1 MRDSAGGI
9 EARIEVFGLGQALK
23 DLNKID
29 KVLRRD
35 ITKDYKRVTAGLV
48 SDIQSAI
55 PLNYPLSGWA
65 RQWNLRGQYEVFPWP
80 TNHSVKAYINTKAP
94 KEIFGGKVNLST
106 FAVKWLGAA
115 ASFFDFSESNRMGAA
130 LTAKYGAPSRV
141 VWKQYEAN
149 KSELEVEM
157 ARIVDRVG
165 EALSR
170 DLSAR

>member
-80 TNHSVKAYINTKAP
+80 TDHSVKAYINTKAP
-94 KEIFGGKVNLST
+94 KEVFGGKVNLST

-115 ASFFDFSESNRMGAA
+115 AAFFDFSKSNQMGAA
-130 LTAKYGAPSRV
+130 LTAKYGDPSRV

-149 KSELEVEM
+149 KSDLEVEM

>member
-1 MRDSAGGI
+1 MRNSAGGI

-55 PLNYPLSGWA
+55 PLNYPLSGWQ

-80 TNHSVKAYINTKAP
+80 TDHSVKAYINTKAP
-94 KEIFGGKVNLST
+94 KEVFGGKVNLST

-115 ASFFDFSESNRMGAA
+115 AAFFDFSKSNQMGAA
-130 LTAKYGAPSRV
+130 LTAKYGDPSRV

-149 KSELEVEM
+149 KSDLEVEM

-170 DLSAR
+170 DLIAR

>member
-1 MRDSAGGI
+1 MRNSAGGI

-55 PLNYPLSGWA
+55 PLNYPLSGWQ

-94 KEIFGGKVNLST
+94 KEVFGGKVNLST

>member
-94 KEIFGGKVNLST
+94 KEVFGGKVNLST
-106 FAVKWLGAA
+106 FAVKWIGAA

>member
-55 PLNYPLSGWA
+55 PLNYPLSGWQ

-94 KEIFGGKVNLST
+94 KEVFGGKVNLST
-106 FAVKWLGAA
+106 FAVKWIGAV
-115 ASFFDFSESNRMGAA
+115 ASFFAFSESNRMGAA

>member
-80 TNHSVKAYINTKAP
+80 TDHSVKAYINTKAP
-94 KEIFGGKVNLST
+94 KEVFGGKVNLST

-115 ASFFDFSESNRMGAA
+115 AAFFDFSKSNQMGAA
-130 LTAKYGAPSRV
+130 LTAKYGDPSRV

-149 KSELEVEM
+149 KSDLETEM

>member
-1 MRDSAGGI
+1 MRDSAGGV

-29 KVLRRD
+29 KALRRD
-35 ITKDYKRVTAGLV
+35 ITKDYKRVTSGLV

-55 PLNYPLSGWA
+55 PLNYPLSGWQ
-65 RQWNLRGQYEVFPWP
+65 RQWRLRGEYEVFPWP
-80 TNHSVKAYINTKAP
+80 TDHSVKAYINTKAP
-94 KEIFGGKVNLST
+94 KEVFGGKVNLST
-106 FAVKWLGAA
+106 FAIKWMGAA
-115 ASFFDFSESNRMGAA
+115 ASFFDFSSSNRMGEA
-130 LTAKYGAPSRV
+130 LTAKYGDPSRV

-149 KSELEVEM
+149 KSELETEM

>member
-1 MRDSAGGI
+1 MSGV

-55 PLNYPLSGWA
+55 PLNYPLSGWQ
-65 RQWNLRGQYEVFPWP
+65 RQWNLRGQYQVFPWP
-80 TNHSVKAYINTKAP
+80 TDHSVKAYINTKAP
-94 KEIFGGKVNLST
+94 KEVFGGKVNLST

-115 ASFFDFSESNRMGAA
+115 AAFFDFSKSNQMGAA
-130 LTAKYGAPSRV
+130 LTSKYGDPSRV

>member
-1 MRDSAGGI
+1 MSGI

-35 ITKDYKRVTAGLV
+35 ITKDYKRVTAGVV

-55 PLNYPLSGWA
+55 PLNYPLSGWQ
-65 RQWNLRGQYEVFPWP
+65 RQWNLRGSYQVFPWP
-80 TNHSVKAYINTKAP
+80 TDHSVKAYINTKAP
-94 KEIFGGKVNLST
+94 KEVFGGKVNLST
-106 FAVKWLGAA
+106 FAIKWMGAA
-115 ASFFDFSESNRMGAA
+115 ASFFDFSSSNRMGAA
-130 LTAKYGAPSRV
+130 LTAKYGMPSRV
-141 VWKQYEAN
+141 VWKAYEAN

-170 DLSAR
+170 DLRAR

>member
-1 MRDSAGGI
+1 MSGV

-55 PLNYPLSGWA
+55 PLNYPLSGWQ

-94 KEIFGGKVNLST
+94 KEVFGGKVNLST

-149 KSELEVEM
+149 KSDLEVEM

>member
-1 MRDSAGGI
+1 
-9 EARIEVFGLGQALK
+9 VFGLGQALK

-35 ITKDYKRVTAGLV
+35 ITKDYKRVTAGVV

-55 PLNYPLSGWA
+55 PLNYPLSGWQ
-65 RQWNLRGQYEVFPWP
+65 RQWNLRGSYQVFPWP
-80 TNHSVKAYINTKAP
+80 TDHSVKAYINTKAP
-94 KEIFGGKVNLST
+94 KEVFGGKVNLST
-106 FAVKWLGAA
+106 FAIKWIGAA
-115 ASFFDFSESNRMGAA
+115 ASFFDFSSSNRMGAA
-130 LTAKYGAPSRV
+130 LTAKYGMPSRV
-141 VWKQYEAN
+141 VWKAYEAN

-170 DLSAR
+170 DLRAR

>member
-1 MRDSAGGI
+1 MRNSAGGI

-55 PLNYPLSGWA
+55 PLNYPLSGWQ
-65 RQWNLRGQYEVFPWP
+65 RQWNLRGQYQVFPWP
-80 TNHSVKAYINTKAP
+80 TDHSVKAYINTKAP
-94 KEIFGGKVNLST
+94 KEVFGGKVNLST

-115 ASFFDFSESNRMGAA
+115 AAFFDFSKSNQMGAA
-130 LTAKYGAPSRV
+130 LTAKYGDPSRV

-149 KSELEVEM
+149 KSDLEVEM

>member
-9 EARIEVFGLGQALK
+9 KARIEVFGLGQALK

-29 KVLRRD
+29 KALRRD

-94 KEIFGGKVNLST
+94 KEVFGGKVNLST

>member
-1 MRDSAGGI
+1 
-9 EARIEVFGLGQALK
+9 
-23 DLNKID
+23 
-29 KVLRRD
+29 
-35 ITKDYKRVTAGLV
+35 
-48 SDIQSAI
+48 
-55 PLNYPLSGWA
+55 LNYPLSGWQ

-80 TNHSVKAYINTKAP
+80 TDHSVKAYINTKAP
-94 KEIFGGKVNLST
+94 KEVFGGKVNLST

-115 ASFFDFSESNRMGAA
+115 AAFFDFSKSNQMGAA
-130 LTAKYGAPSRV
+130 LSAKYGDPSRV

-149 KSELEVEM
+149 KSDLEVEM

>member
-1 MRDSAGGI
+1 MSGI

-55 PLNYPLSGWA
+55 PLNYPLSGWQ

-94 KEIFGGKVNLST
+94 KEVFGGKVNLST

-115 ASFFDFSESNRMGAA
+115 ASFFDFSSSNQMGAA
-130 LTAKYGAPSRV
+130 LTAKYGLPSRV

>member
-55 PLNYPLSGWA
+55 PLNYPLSGWQ

-94 KEIFGGKVNLST
+94 KEVFGGKVNLST

-141 VWKQYEAN
+141 VWRQYEAN
-149 KSELEVEM
+149 KSDLEVEM

>member
-1 MRDSAGGI
+1 MSGV

-94 KEIFGGKVNLST
+94 KEVFGGKVNLST

>member
-29 KVLRRD
+29 KALRRD

-55 PLNYPLSGWA
+55 PLNYPLSGWQ
-65 RQWNLRGQYEVFPWP
+65 RQWNLRGSYEVFPWP
-80 TNHSVKAYINTKAP
+80 TDHSVKAYINTKAP
-94 KEIFGGKVNLST
+94 KEVFGGKVNLST

-115 ASFFDFSESNRMGAA
+115 AAFFDFSKSNQMGAA
-130 LTAKYGAPSRV
+130 LSAKYGDPSRV

-149 KSELEVEM
+149 KSDLEVEM

>member
-1 MRDSAGGI
+1 MKDSAGGI

-55 PLNYPLSGWA
+55 PLNYPLSGWQ
-65 RQWNLRGQYEVFPWP
+65 RQWNLRGQYQVFPWP
-80 TNHSVKAYINTKAP
+80 TDHSVKAYINTKAP
-94 KEIFGGKVNLST
+94 KEVFGGKVNLST

-115 ASFFDFSESNRMGAA
+115 AAFFDFSKSNQMGAA
-130 LTAKYGAPSRV
+130 LTAKYGDPSRV

-149 KSELEVEM
+149 KSDLEVEM

>member
-55 PLNYPLSGWA
+55 PLNYPLSGWQ
-65 RQWNLRGQYEVFPWP
+65 RQWNLRGQYQVFPWP
-80 TNHSVKAYINTKAP
+80 TDHSVKAYINTKAP
-94 KEIFGGKVNLST
+94 KEVFGGKVNLST
-106 FAVKWLGAA
+106 FAVKWLGSAA
-115 ASFFDFSESNRMGAA
+115 AFFDFSKSNQMGAA
-130 LTAKYGAPSRV
+130 LTAKYGDPSRV

-149 KSELEVEM
+149 KSDLETEM

>member
-1 MRDSAGGI
+1 MQCFACQFPAQGG
-9 EARIEVFGLGQALK
+9 LLQ
-23 DLNKID
+23 
-29 KVLRRD
+29 
-35 ITKDYKRVTAGLV
+35 
-48 SDIQSAI
+48 
-55 PLNYPLSGWA
+55 
-65 RQWNLRGQYEVFPWP
+65 P

-94 KEIFGGKVNLST
+94 KEVFGGKVNLST

>member
-55 PLNYPLSGWA
+55 PLNYPLSGWQ

-80 TNHSVKAYINTKAP
+80 TNHSVNAYINTKAP
-94 KEIFGGKVNLST
+94 KEVFGGKVNLST

>member
-9 EARIEVFGLGQALK
+9 EARIEVFGLGHALK

-55 PLNYPLSGWA
+55 PLNYPLSGWQ
-65 RQWNLRGQYEVFPWP
+65 RQWNLRGQYQVFPWP
-80 TNHSVKAYINTKAP
+80 TDHSVKAYINTKAP
-94 KEIFGGKVNLST
+94 KEVFGGKVNLST

-115 ASFFDFSESNRMGAA
+115 AAFFDFSKSNQMGAA
-130 LTAKYGAPSRV
+130 LTAKYGDPSRV

>member
-55 PLNYPLSGWA
+55 PLNYPLSGWR
-65 RQWNLRGQYEVFPWP
+65 RQWNLRGQYQVFPWP
-80 TNHSVKAYINTKAP
+80 TDHSVKAYINTKAP
-94 KEIFGGKVNLST
+94 KEVFGGKVNLST

-115 ASFFDFSESNRMGAA
+115 AAFFDFSKSNQMGAA
-130 LTAKYGAPSRV
+130 LTAKYGDPSRV

-149 KSELEVEM
+149 KSDLETEM

>member
-1 MRDSAGGI
+1 MKDSAGGI

-94 KEIFGGKVNLST
+94 KEVFGGKVNLST

>member
-55 PLNYPLSGWA
+55 PLNYPLSGWQ
-65 RQWNLRGQYEVFPWP
+65 RQWNLRGQYQVFPWP
-80 TNHSVKAYINTKAP
+80 TDHSVKAYINTKAP
-94 KEIFGGKVNLST
+94 KEVFGGKVNLST

-115 ASFFDFSESNRMGAA
+115 AAFFDFSKSNQMGAA
-130 LTAKYGAPSRV
+130 LTAKYGDPSRV

-149 KSELEVEM
+149 KSDLEVEM

>member
-29 KVLRRD
+29 KALRRD
-35 ITKDYKRVTAGLV
+35 ITKEYKRVTAGLV

-55 PLNYPLSGWA
+55 PLNYPLSGWQ

-80 TNHSVKAYINTKAP
+80 TDHSVKAYINTKAP
-94 KEIFGGKVNLST
+94 KEVFGGKVNLST

-115 ASFFDFSESNRMGAA
+115 AAFFDFSKSNQMGAA
-130 LTAKYGAPSRV
+130 LSAKYGDPSRV

-149 KSELEVEM
+149 KSDLEVEM

>member
-1 MRDSAGGI
+1 M
-9 EARIEVFGLGQALK
+9 FGLGQALK

-55 PLNYPLSGWA
+55 PLNYPLSGWQ
-65 RQWNLRGQYEVFPWP
+65 RQWNLRGQYQVFPWP
-80 TNHSVKAYINTKAP
+80 TDHSVKAYINTKAP
-94 KEIFGGKVNLST
+94 KEVFGGKVNLST

-115 ASFFDFSESNRMGAA
+115 AAFFDFSKSNQMGAA
-130 LTAKYGAPSRV
+130 LTAKYGDPSRV

-149 KSELEVEM
+149 KSDLEVEM

>member
-1 MRDSAGGI
+1 MSGV

-29 KVLRRD
+29 KSLRRD
-35 ITKDYKRVTAGLV
+35 ITKDYKRVTAGVV

-65 RQWNLRGQYEVFPWP
+65 RKWNLRGSYEVFPWP
-80 TNHSVKAYINTKAP
+80 TEHSVKAYINTKAP
-94 KEIFGGKVNLST
+94 KEVFGGKVNLST
-106 FAVKWLGAA
+106 FAIKWLGAA
-115 ASFFDFSESNRMGAA
+115 SAFFDFSNSNAMGAA
-130 LTAKYGAPSRV
+130 LSAKYGQPSRV
-141 VWKQYEAN
+141 VWKAYEAN
-149 KSELEVEM
+149 KSELDVEM

-170 DLSAR
+170 DLSIR

>member
-48 SDIQSAI
+48 SDIQLAI
-55 PLNYPLSGWA
+55 PLNYPLSGWQ

-94 KEIFGGKVNLST
+94 KEVFGGKVNLST

>member
-55 PLNYPLSGWA
+55 PLNYPLSGWQ

-80 TNHSVKAYINTKAP
+80 TDHSVKAYINTKAP
-94 KEIFGGKVNLST
+94 KEVFGGKVNLST

-115 ASFFDFSESNRMGAA
+115 AAFFDFSKSNQMGAA
-130 LTAKYGAPSRV
+130 LIAKYGDPSRV

-149 KSELEVEM
+149 KSDLEVEM

>member
-35 ITKDYKRVTAGLV
+35 ITKDYKQVTAGLV

-55 PLNYPLSGWA
+55 PLNYPLSGWQ
-65 RQWNLRGQYEVFPWP
+65 RQWNLRGQYQVFPWP
-80 TNHSVKAYINTKAP
+80 TDHSVKAYINTKAP
-94 KEIFGGKVNLST
+94 KEVFGGKVNLST

-115 ASFFDFSESNRMGAA
+115 SAFFDFSKSNQMGAA
-130 LTAKYGAPSRV
+130 LTAKYGDPSRV

-149 KSELEVEM
+149 KSDLETEM

>member
-1 MRDSAGGI
+1 M
-9 EARIEVFGLGQALK
+9 FGLGQALK

-35 ITKDYKRVTAGLV
+35 ITKDYKRVTAGVV

-55 PLNYPLSGWA
+55 PLNYPLSGWQ
-65 RQWNLRGQYEVFPWP
+65 RQWNLRGSYQVFPWP
-80 TNHSVKAYINTKAP
+80 TDHSVKAYINTKAP
-94 KEIFGGKVNLST
+94 KEVFGGKVNLST
-106 FAVKWLGAA
+106 FAIKWMGSA
-115 ASFFDFSESNRMGAA
+115 ASFFDFSSNNAMGAA
-130 LTAKYGAPSRV
+130 LTAKYGMPSRV
-141 VWKQYEAN
+141 VWKAYEAN

-170 DLSAR
+170 DLRAR

>member
-1 MRDSAGGI
+1 MSGI

-55 PLNYPLSGWA
+55 PLNYPLSGWQ

-94 KEIFGGKVNLST
+94 KEVFGGKVNLST

-115 ASFFDFSESNRMGAA
+115 SSFFDFSESNRMGAA